1 MNLLNWIKIQA
12 EAMIKDRKTTINRKL
27 NPQLQNHFNNVQKV
41 VKAIKDSGDIIQ
53 LSNQAKLVGHD
64 DGQDKTYQTVIY
76 HGMTRS
82 AEKKTFIQTMPD
94 GTVQQWT
101 ESVA

>member
-1 MNLLNWIKIQA
+1 MNLFSWIKIQA
-12 EAMIKDRKTTINRKL
+12 ETMIKDRKTAITRKL
-27 NPQLQNHFNNVQKV
+27 NPQLQNHYSNVQKV

-53 LSNQAKLVGHD
+53 MSNQAQLVGND
-64 DGQDKTYQTVIY
+64 DGPDKVYQSIIY

-94 GTVQQWT
+94 GTITQWT